1 MVEWRVVKMKIEV
14 EKIMFDN
21 NEEVQYKI
29 VNVDECCD
37 EILNNSDYVDISG
50 DNYTEEI
57 ENDLDNYNV
66 KISNSYETSNELIVT
81 NYKTIKYCPF
91 CGEKIEIIIVN
102 TVDKNEEYNKL
113 QKERD
118 RLNDKRRNT
127 DSKKEEQELNEIIYN
142 LDNKINS
149 FYDNDD
155 FESYL
160 KRIGEC

>member
-1 MVEWRVVKMKIEV
+1 MKIEV

-29 VNVDECCD
+29 INIDKCCD
-37 EILNNSDYVDISG
+37 EILNNSDYVDISD

-66 KISNSYETSNELIVT
+66 KISNSYLDCCDTLVT

-91 CGEKIEIIIVN
+91 CGEKIEIVIVN

-118 RLNDKRRNT
+118 ELNDKRRKT
-127 DSKKEEQELNEIIYN
+127 DSKKEEQKLNEEIKE
-142 LDNKINS
+142 LDNKINA
-149 FYDNDD
+149 FYESDGFDD
-155 FESYL
+155 YL
-160 KRIGEC
+160 ERIGDM

>member
-1 MVEWRVVKMKIEV
+1 MKIEV

-29 VNVDECCD
+29 VNIDKCCD
-37 EILNNSDYVDISG
+37 EILNSSDYVDISG
-50 DNYTEEI
+50 DNYTDEI
-57 ENDLDNYNV
+57 ENYLDNYNV
-66 KISNSYETSNELIVT
+66 KISNSYLDCCDTLDT

-91 CGEKIEIIIVN
+91 CGEKIEIVIVN

-118 RLNDKRRNT
+118 TLNDKRRNT
-127 DSKKEEQELNEIIYN
+127 DSKKEEQELNEIIHN

-149 FYDNDD
+149 FYDNDN